1 MKEIDDCLRRLLK
14 SAATCPSVIPDEPP
28 IGFATRVLASLRAA
42 SPADEEPVF
51 TEVLFRRV
59 LACSIA
65 VMLLTVAA
73 SYHTLTASAGTEEE
87 IANSAIETSLP

>member
-14 SAATCPSVIPDEPP
+14 SAATSPREIPDEPP
-28 IGFATRVLASLRAA
+28 FGFATRVLASLHID
-42 SPADEEPVF
+42 SSADEEALF
-51 TEVLFRRV
+51 IEVLFRRA
-59 LACSIA
+59 LACGVA